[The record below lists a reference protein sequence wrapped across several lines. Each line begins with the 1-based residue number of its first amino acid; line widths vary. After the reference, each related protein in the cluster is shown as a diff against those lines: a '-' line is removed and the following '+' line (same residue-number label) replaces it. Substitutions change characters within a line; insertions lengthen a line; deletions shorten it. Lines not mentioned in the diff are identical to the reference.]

1 LVDRGLK
8 NYWGYNPFLFLVPT
22 ARYAIFDPILE
33 FQQMVKALHAAAIE
47 VIIDVVFN
55 HTAEGNHLGPLLSLK
70 GLDNPAYYRLV
81 PEDRKHYF
89 DVTGCGNT
97 VHMANLP
104 ALRLVLDAL
113 RYWVEVFQVDGFRF
127 DLGTALGRE
136 NSHFDPD
143 GSFFDAIRQDP
154 LLSRVKLIA
163 EPWDLG
169 MDGYQVG
176 NFPHPFS
183 EWNGKFRDCTR
194 SFWRG
199 DEGYLG
205 EFGFRFSGSQ
215 DLFNHNHRHPWAS
228 VNFITSHDG
237 FTLGTWCLITT
248 SIMKPMG
255 KTIAMVKTITAAS
268 ISVLRAQQTT
278 PASFRSAK
286 GRYAIFL

>member
-8 NYWGYNPFLFLVPT
+8 NYWGYNPFLFFVPT
-22 ARYAIFDPILE
+22 ARYAILDPILE
-33 FQQMVKALHAAAIE
+33 FQQMVKALHAAEIE
-47 VIIDVVFN
+47 VIVDVVFN
-55 HTAEGNHLGPLLSLK
+55 HTAEGNHLGPMLSLK
-70 GLDNPAYYRLV
+70 GLDNPSYYRLA

-136 NSHFDPD
+136 GSHFDPN

-176 NFPHPFS
+176 NFPIHS
-183 EWNGKFRDCTR
+183 ANGTASSVIAPD
-194 SFWRG
+194 
-199 DEGYLG
+199 L
-205 EFGFRFSGSQ
+205 SGAVMKAI
-215 DLFNHNHRHPWAS
+215 LVNLAFAS
-228 VNFITSHDG
+228 VVLRIFS
-237 FTLGTWCLITT
+237 TT
-248 SIMKPMG
+248 
-255 KTIAMVKTITAAS
+255 TIGAPAPVS
-268 ISVLRAQQTT
+268 IS
-278 PASFRSAK
+278 
-286 GRYAIFL
+286 